1 MAFAMLCCLVLGLR
15 GVHAGGTVL
24 GILICLEC
32 TMLLILG
39 LGVIF
44 HPNSPAPA
52 DFSAEPFTLPAIAAA
67 GVGISARSR
76 SGPCSIRPAWSD

>member
-44 HPNSPAPA
+44 HPNSSAPA
-52 DFSAEPFTLPAIAAA
+52 DFSAEPFTFPAIAAA